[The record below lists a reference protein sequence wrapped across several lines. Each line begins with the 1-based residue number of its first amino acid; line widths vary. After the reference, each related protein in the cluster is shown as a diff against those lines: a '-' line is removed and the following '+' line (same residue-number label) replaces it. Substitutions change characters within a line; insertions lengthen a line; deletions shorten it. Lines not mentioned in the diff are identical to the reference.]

1 MIPETR
7 YTRSGEVSIAYQV
20 AGDGPL
26 DLMFLPGWISQIE
39 QLWEAPGNRRF
50 LERLMSFGRLI
61 MFDSRGTGLS
71 DHGLTSYSLDQDVAD
86 ALAVLDAAG
95 SERSAVMTYAG
106 GGLVGARLAAEQP
119 QRIGALIMYASFAR
133 TTWAPDYD
141 WAMTAEDRMGLTT
154 EEFSRWGEPDI
165 ELTARL
171 APSMGGDPALRDWL
185 ARTQRLTASPSEART
200 IVGAIADADVR
211 DSLDQI
217 RVPTLVM
224 HRPGELVWDVRH
236 SRYLAEHIPGARYVE
251 LEGADSLPFI
261 GDSEAI
267 VDEIEEFLTG
277 GRRGGDVARD
287 LLTVMFTD
295 IVDATARAAA
305 LGDGHWR
312 DLLSQHDAAVRTQL
326 SRFGGREVKTVG
338 DGFLATFDG
347 APSEALRCALA
358 ITDAIRVLGLEVRVG
373 MHTGECELI
382 GDDVGGM
389 AVHLASRVAA
399 LAEPGEVLVSG
410 TVFGTVVGGRSSS
423 PTGAFTSSRAYRGDG
438 LCSRSPSAARTRA
451 GPRCTAPRLQPE
463 GAGAHD
469 RGDPAARRSRG
480 RGGFARGRAA
490 RAVPLR
496 GGADRGFRRGAAARV
511 RRGARVRSR
520 GLAQARRAGRR
531 DPR

>member
-26 DLMFLPGWISQIE
+26 DLLFLPGWISQIE

-50 LERLMSFGRLI
+50 LERLLSFGRLI

-71 DHGLTSYSLDQDVAD
+71 DHGLDGYSLDQDVAD

-95 SERSAVMTYAG
+95 SERCAVMTYAG

-141 WAMTAEDRMGLTT
+141 WAMTPEERMGVTA
-154 EEFSRWGEPDI
+154 EEFRHWGEPDG

-171 APSMGGDPALRDWL
+171 APSMADDPALRAWL

-200 IVGAIADADVR
+200 ILGVISDADVR
-211 DSLDQI
+211 NSLGRI

-224 HRPGELVWDVRH
+224 HRPEELVWDVRH
-236 SRYLAEHIPGARYVE
+236 SQYLAEHIPGARYVE

-261 GDSEAI
+261 GDSDAI
-267 VDEIEEFLTG
+267 VEEVREFLTG
-277 GRRGGDVARD
+277 GRQGGDVARD

-295 IVDATARAAA
+295 IVAATARAAT

-312 DLLSQHDAAVRTQL
+312 DLLSHHDEAVRTQL
-326 SRFGGREVKTVG
+326 RRFDGREVKTVG

-347 APSEALRCALA
+347 APSQALRCALA
-358 ITDAIRVLGLEVRVG
+358 VTAATSDLGLQVRVG

-389 AVHLASRVAA
+389 AVHIASRVAA
-399 LAEPGEVLVSG
+399 LAGPGEVLVSG
-410 TVFGTVVGGRSSS
+410 TVYGTVVGGPFDFAERGFHELKGVPGPWPLFSLALGRS
-423 PTGAFTSSRAYRGDG
+423 GATSSE
-438 LCSRSPSAARTRA
+438 SAE
-451 GPRCTAPRLQPE
+451 AP
-463 GAGAHD
+463 A
-469 RGDPAARRSRG
+469 PA
-480 RGGFARGRAA
+480 
-490 RAVPLR
+490 
-496 GGADRGFRRGAAARV
+496 
-511 RRGARVRSR
+511 
-520 GLAQARRAGRR
+520 
-531 DPR
+531 